1 MFEIFEKLG
10 DLFSNGDG
18 GNYDTGGHE
27 SLIGGFDSLDL
38 SHYSSDEIE
47 DAVRNA
53 FASDNSLHDIGHGY
67 DVSFGAAPDVD
78 ARNLAKSALITKL
91 SANHIYT
98 TNLATDTL
106 WGGLDDYSGDKVY
119 DAINDARVQG
129 RITDSVYRDLIKL
142 LKRACHTQ

>member
-27 SLIGGFDSLDL
+27 SLVGGFDSLDL

-53 FASDNSLHDIGHGY
+53 FASDNS
-67 DVSFGAAPDVD
+67 
-78 ARNLAKSALITKL
+78 
-91 SANHIYT
+91 
-98 TNLATDTL
+98 
-106 WGGLDDYSGDKVY
+106 
-119 DAINDARVQG
+119 
-129 RITDSVYRDLIKL
+129 
-142 LKRACHTQ
+142 